1 MKDSRIVLF
10 NARANK
16 SDQPVCFSRVKMTFN
31 STYRFISDENF
42 TLRSSV
48 IQTCNDEMNS
58 LKLRLNNRSIP
69 RTEELYRSEKD
80 WIWKIPAPWYLCQRA
95 ATDGIGRNAHSSGVR
110 TSIDPRGWGR
120 EGERQIHRLSR
131 VQQRTQRRLNP
142 DGDSVAV
149 CAGYS
154 RVYVYLRKHVRVDIK
169 ERVCLQTNRI

>member
-69 RTEELYRSEKD
+69 RTEELYRSEGLDLENSCTMILMSACSHWWHREKCTLE
-80 WIWKIPAPWYLCQRA
+80 WRTYVYRSTGVGAGGGEANTQALAC
-95 ATDGIGRNAHSSGVR
+95 ATEDTTPLESW
-110 TSIDPRGWGR
+110 WG
-120 EGERQIHRLSR
+120 
-131 VQQRTQRRLNP
+131 QRRSLRWLF
-142 DGDSVAV
+142 ARL
-149 CAGYS
+149 
-154 RVYVYLRKHVRVDIK
+154 RVPA
-169 ERVCLQTNRI
+169 